1 MSKPGPTQEEYDSL
15 LYKLATLESEL
26 GQAKKML
33 EAPAKKVS
41 WWKRYWAGVAVVA
54 LVVVMVSVLG
64 AAEQRTLYDVKP
76 IQRTALVGLKGV
88 YVLVES
94 PKPEAQS
101 LGLTKDQIKT
111 DIELRLRKAGIRM
124 LTEKEWLG
132 SPDYPHLSVTVAAI
146 TRAGSYS
153 YMLQLYLSESVTL
166 ARGNSVMG
174 VIWQTYRI
182 GIGNEQNTETKTQEQ
197 VGDMVDDFIND
208 YLAANPKK

>member
-1 MSKPGPTQEEYDSL
+1 MVLRIKI
-15 LYKLATLESEL
+15 KAAALATLL
-26 GQAKKML
+26 LLPG
-33 EAPAKKVS
+33 VS
-41 WWKRYWAGVAVVA
+41 HA
-54 LVVVMVSVLG
+54 LKS
-64 AAEQRTLYDVKP
+64 QRE
-76 IQRTALVGLKGV
+76 ALVGLKGV

-132 SPDYPHLSVTVAAI
+132 SPDYPHLSVTVNVI
-146 TRAGSYS
+146 TIGGSYS
-153 YMLQLYLSESVTL
+153 FMVQLYLSEAVTL

-182 GIGNEQNTETKTQEQ
+182 GIGNEPNTETKTKEQ
-197 VGDMVDDFIND
+197 VGGMVDQFIND

>member
-1 MSKPGPTQEEYDSL
+1 MRIKMSV
-15 LYKLATLESEL
+15 
-26 GQAKKML
+26 QAVL
-33 EAPAKKVS
+33 
-41 WWKRYWAGVAVVA
+41 A
-54 LVVVMVSVLG
+54 LVVVMVSVLV
-64 AAEQRTLYDVKP
+64 AADQRTLYDVKP

-111 DIELRLRKAGIRM
+111 NIELRLRKAGISM
-124 LTEKEWLG
+124 LTEKDWLG

-153 YMLQLYLSESVTL
+153 YMLQLYLSEFVTL
-166 ARGNSVMG
+166 ARGNRVMG

-197 VGDMVDDFIND
+197 IGDMVDEFIND
-208 YLAANPKK
+208 YMAANPKK